1 MEDKNRTHQKKST
14 FRLKLLLIIFGL
26 LVGGIFSEIG
36 LRIIDYSYPQFYQND
51 YYRGFA
57 LRPGVEGTYRREGTS
72 YVRINS
78 DGLRDREHAKT
89 KPANTVRIAL
99 LGDSFVEAMHV
110 PMEQTFWRLLGPK
123 LEACKAFDGRQVE
136 IINFGVSGYGTT
148 QELITL
154 RQKVWDYSPD
164 IVVLAFTIFNDV
176 YDNFRPLNGTEQ
188 VPYFVYQDGHLV
200 YDASFRDSP
209 KYLSRDS
216 KLNRL
221 GRWFHDHLRIVQL
234 VHYVQF
240 VTKLRVTDWRN
251 RRRLATA
258 PQKQSGSADPA
269 DLGRDNMIYIEPRD
283 ENWKESWRVTEGLVL
298 QIRDEVKQKGA
309 GFFMMIVPTAVQV
322 YPIPV
327 VRENFMRAVGLNTLF
342 YPNNRLKDLAERA
355 KVDFFDPAE
364 PMQAYAVEHKVILN
378 GFNEDIGN
386 GWISDIASIA
396 SNHDRFTIN
405 AHQARR
411 TLKATMSCMH
421 CGTHPE
427 QRYPNP
433 KRTRRADNKV
443 WERYIAR
450 SASG

>member
-258 PQKQSGSADPA
+258 PQRQSGSADPA

-327 VRENFMRAVGLNTLF
+327 VRKNFMRAVGLNTLF
-342 YPNNRLKDLAERA
+342 YPNNRLKDLAERE
-355 KVDFFDPAE
+355 KIDFFDPAE

-386 GWISDIASIA
+386 GHWNVAG
-396 SNHDRFTIN
+396 
-405 AHQARR
+405 HQAVAELVAQRLCGDQAIRR
-411 TLKATMSCMH
+411 
-421 CGTHPE
+421 P
-427 QRYPNP
+427 
-433 KRTRRADNKV
+433 
-443 WERYIAR
+443 
-450 SASG
+450 